1 MTYLLPCMN
10 HYFRFMLIKEI
21 TNYLESIAPIAYQE
35 NYDNSG
41 LILGNT
47 HAKLKNVMLTLD
59 VTEEV
64 VQEAIREKCN
74 LIIAHHPIIF
84 SGLKKITGKNYV
96 ERVIISAIKNDIAI
110 YAIHTNLDNVHAG
123 VNKKLCDKLGL
134 VNAQILAAKSQLL
147 KKLYTFVPPDF
158 LEVVSQAVFNA
169 GGGHIGNYSE
179 AGFSSTGESTFKG
192 NEKSNP
198 KVGKKGIREKVSEAK
213 FETIFPAHLES
224 KIVQALKQA
233 HPYEEVAYDV
243 VALSNT
249 HQQVGSGM
257 VGHLPKPMN
266 ELNFLK
272 LVKRKLNAQG
282 IRYTKLSG
290 KPVSRVAVCG
300 GAGRFLL
307 NDAIAAGAQM
317 FVTSD
322 FKYHDFFEAEGKIV
336 VADAGHFETEQF
348 TVELLK
354 DFILEKF
361 PIIAPRLSKTI
372 TNPINYL

>member
-1 MTYLLPCMN
+1 LTYLLPCMN

-134 VNAQILAAKSQLL
+134 VNAQILAPKSQLL

-158 LEVVSQAVFNA
+158 LEVVSQAVF
-169 GGGHIGNYSE
+169 
-179 AGFSSTGESTFKG
+179 
-192 NEKSNP
+192 
-198 KVGKKGIREKVSEAK
+198 
-213 FETIFPAHLES
+213 
-224 KIVQALKQA
+224 
-233 HPYEEVAYDV
+233 
-243 VALSNT
+243 
-249 HQQVGSGM
+249 
-257 VGHLPKPMN
+257 
-266 ELNFLK
+266 
-272 LVKRKLNAQG
+272 
-282 IRYTKLSG
+282 
-290 KPVSRVAVCG
+290 
-300 GAGRFLL
+300 
-307 NDAIAAGAQM
+307 
-317 FVTSD
+317 
-322 FKYHDFFEAEGKIV
+322 
-336 VADAGHFETEQF
+336 
-348 TVELLK
+348 
-354 DFILEKF
+354 
-361 PIIAPRLSKTI
+361 
-372 TNPINYL
+372 